1 MMAAV
6 AVAVVGRPS
15 SNLLR
20 CRCSSS
26 GFSKKLFFSS
36 SPTSASTTASSSTPS
51 SSISS
56 STSDV
61 AASSNNNNNNKL
73 DEWLEVW
80 NEHSGTHEIS
90 KLKDLVNHS
99 SLQFDNQQRLV
110 TEARKAVDTALSA
123 WEQSQTQHSQLL
135 SSRDKWTSTQA
146 IQFAKLLENEVQIR
160 TNLEVAKSDL
170 SNKEIQLS
178 KYQMEYMNNLRKRYH
193 EEQVWTDKWRIL
205 STYGTWGLI
214 GLNSIVFLVSQYMF
228 RQREVQRMKDFE
240 GLLKETLVSNSVA
253 LETAMKHQNDV
264 KIVAVASDNI
274 EDKGDS
280 GGEVE
285 RSEKEMGGTV
295 IRSKELQHG
304 HTATAAAATAGA
316 AEKHNEE
323 EEKVQ
328 IINATGGKEDGKE
341 NSTDSSLGH
350 EEEEQQQH
358 LTPAH
363 HNIRP
368 ALLLSS
374 IKSRLV
380 NLKNTQDANTIATA
394 AIKQT
399 SSLVTSIW
407 AGIQQHDI
415 TVKTKKYVEKIDLP
429 SAAFGACVTSVT
441 WLVAMS
447 LSSRRGG

>member
-1 MMAAV
+1 
-6 AVAVVGRPS
+6 
-15 SNLLR
+15 
-20 CRCSSS
+20 
-26 GFSKKLFFSS
+26 
-36 SPTSASTTASSSTPS
+36 
-51 SSISS
+51 
-56 STSDV
+56 
-61 AASSNNNNNNKL
+61 L
-73 DEWLEVW
+73 DEWLEIW

-90 KLKDLVNHS
+90 KLKDIVNHS

-228 RQREVQRMKDFE
+228 RQREIQRMKDFE

-253 LETAMKHQNDV
+253 LEAAISGSSSRKKNDEV
-264 KIVAVASDNI
+264 VTTVA
-274 EDKGDS
+274 DS

-285 RSEKEMGGTV
+285 RIEKEKGGTA
-295 IRSKELQHG
+295 ISSLDSSSEEKESQHG
-304 HTATAAAATAGA
+304 HGEEQSSTAAAA
-316 AEKHNEE
+316 EKRNKEE
-323 EEKVQ
+323 EENIQ
-328 IINATGGKEDGKE
+328 TINASGGKDDGENNIDKE
-341 NSTDSSLGH
+341 Q
-350 EEEEQQQH
+350 EQ
-358 LTPAH
+358 LTPAY

-368 ALLLSS
+368 ALLLST

-380 NLKNTQDANTIATA
+380 NLNNTQDKTNTIATT

-407 AGIQQHDI
+407 ARIQQHDI
-415 TVKTKKYVEKIDLP
+415 TAKTKQYVEKIDLP